1 MEQILK
7 NSLKQVFTESPRDLW
22 FFICENVF
30 TLLYM
35 SCQPQVLVDEG
46 DAKKDKKLSFVFKI
60 I

>member
-7 NSLKQVFTESPRDLW
+7 NSLKQVFTKSPRDIL

-46 DAKKDKKLSFVFKI
+46 DAKRQEI
-60 I
+60 ILCI